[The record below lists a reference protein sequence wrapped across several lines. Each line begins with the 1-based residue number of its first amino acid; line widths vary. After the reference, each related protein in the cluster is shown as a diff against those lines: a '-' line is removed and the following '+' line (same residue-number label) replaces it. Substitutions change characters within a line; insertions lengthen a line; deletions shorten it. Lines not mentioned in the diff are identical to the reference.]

1 MHYESIVVPEP
12 VLQWSIEPN
21 DQNDLG
27 RLVKALDR
35 FRRQDPT
42 FRFWNDEESGQL
54 LIAGMGQLH
63 LDIYVQRL
71 LDDYQCRVHV
81 GRPQVAYKE
90 RPRRIVPFEYRLK
103 KQNGGQGQFAHI
115 VGRLEPLPSDS
126 TTEFEFRDELA
137 GERSRDRSFPRF
149 AKE

>member
-1 MHYESIVVPEP
+1 
-12 VLQWSIEPN
+12 
-21 DQNDLG
+21 
-27 RLVKALDR
+27 
-35 FRRQDPT
+35 
-42 FRFWNDEESGQL
+42 
-54 LIAGMGQLH
+54 MGQLH

-115 VGRLEPLPSDS
+115 VGRLEPL
-126 TTEFEFRDELA
+126 LA
-137 GERSRDRSFPRF
+137 IQQPNLSFAMNWQEKDLAIVHSRDSRRND
-149 AKE
+149 